1 MTLILHL
8 IKSFFGAFFKV
19 TLTGLFLGAAAAGAT
34 LLVAYLNGHV
44 WPPRTLTEVAAGAFG
59 VLAAYAGGLT
69 MLMREAVRAALA
81 VERGVVKGIEQEAEG
96 IEREV
101 VVTRR

>member
-8 IKSFFGAFFKV
+8 IKSFFSAFFKI
-19 TLTGLFLGAAAAGAT
+19 TFTGLFLGAAAAGAT

-44 WPPRTLTEVAAGAFG
+44 WPPQTLTEVAMGAVG
-59 VLAAYAGGLT
+59 LLTSYAVGLT
-69 MLMREAVRAALA
+69 MLMREAVRAALGL
-81 VERGVVKGIEQEAEG
+81 ERGVVKGVEQETEG

-101 VVTRR
+101 AGTRR

>member
-8 IKSFFGAFFKV
+8 LKSFFGAFFKV
-19 TLTGLFLGAAAAGAT
+19 TLTGLFLGAAAAGAA

-44 WPPRTLTEVAAGAFG
+44 WPPQTLTEVAAGAIG

-69 MLMREAVRAALA
+69 MLMREAVRAALS
-81 VERGVVKGIEQEAEG
+81 VEHGVVKGVEQEVEG

-101 VVTRR
+101 AGTRQ